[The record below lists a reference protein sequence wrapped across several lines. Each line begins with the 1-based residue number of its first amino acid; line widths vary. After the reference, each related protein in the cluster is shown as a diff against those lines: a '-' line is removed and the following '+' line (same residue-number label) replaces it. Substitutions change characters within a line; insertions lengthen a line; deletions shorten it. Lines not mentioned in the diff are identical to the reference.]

1 MTTPRIIA
9 CSFALSITLA
19 LFWVALLPFPWS
31 TVAAAITGITIGT
44 ITGTYLSDRD
54 GKDLW

>member
-9 CSFALSITLA
+9 CSFALSIALTLV
-19 LFWVALLPFPWS
+19 WVALLPFPWS
-31 TVAAAITGITIGT
+31 TVAAFITGTTIGT
-44 ITGTYLSDRD
+44 ITGTYLSDRH